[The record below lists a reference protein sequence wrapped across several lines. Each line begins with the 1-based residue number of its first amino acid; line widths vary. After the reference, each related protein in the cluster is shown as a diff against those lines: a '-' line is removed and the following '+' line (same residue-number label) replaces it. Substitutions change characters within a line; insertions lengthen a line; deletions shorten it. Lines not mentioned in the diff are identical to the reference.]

1 MNPYLQV
8 LELAAQAHS
17 SHFERAAV
25 QTRAHFAKHPECT
38 HKILAMDADANVK
51 RGVSL
56 IDVESRCRPGWFTR
70 AMWTQEIDSGR
81 PIEALRGESS
91 GYWYR
96 IDDLTAEGAEAM
108 PAGTYEAANLWKEA
122 LLTDQVAR
130 QIDAVRKAE
139 VARRKSE
146 AQMRRLARTQRPK
159 QMALFP
165 VSATAGSGQ
174 TAYGVFAQGI

>member
-1 MNPYLQV
+1 MNPYLQA
-8 LELAAQAHS
+8 LDQAATARRTHD
-17 SHFERAAV
+17 ERAAV

-51 RGVSL
+51 RGETL

-81 PIEALRGESS
+81 PIEALRGESV

-96 IDDLTAEGAEAM
+96 IDDLRAEGVEAM

-122 LLTDQVAR
+122 LLMDQVAR
-130 QIDAVRKAE
+130 RIEAVRKAE
-139 VARRKSE
+139 AERRKVDL
-146 AQMRRLARTQRPK
+146 AQRRQTPLK
-159 QMALFP
+159 QMSLFP
-165 VSATAGSGQ
+165 VSA
-174 TAYGVFAQGI
+174 GVTQGAFVQGI